1 MTTTNGANKVIG
13 MFGFSVENLDVF
25 RELFNASVE
34 INLFELPR
42 ENTKDTVKQVDN
54 FFIHQYAPAEQDAES
69 RINEILRD
77 MLAIHADYYFISSQ
91 AQFHQKVYNSLVHY
105 GYKVVVM

>member
-1 MTTTNGANKVIG
+1 MTTESNNKVIG
-13 MFGFSVENLDVF
+13 MFGFSAENLDVF

-34 INLFELPR
+34 INIFELPR

-54 FFIHQYAPAEQDAES
+54 FYIHQYTLVEQSAES

-77 MLAIHADYYFISSQ
+77 MLAIHADYYFISNH
-91 AQFHQKVYNSLVHY
+91 AQLHKEVYLSLTHY
-105 GYKVVVM
+105 GYKVVVL

>member
-1 MTTTNGANKVIG
+1 MTTGSNNKVIG
-13 MFGFSVENLDVF
+13 LFGFSTENLNAF

-42 ENTKDTVKQVDN
+42 ENTKDSVKQVNN
-54 FFIHQYAPAEQDAES
+54 FYIHQYELAEQSAEF

-77 MLAIHADYYFISSQ
+77 ILAIHADYYFISSH
-91 AQFHQKVYNSLVHY
+91 AQLHKEVYLSLTHY
-105 GYKVVVM
+105 GYKVVVL

>member
-1 MTTTNGANKVIG
+1 
-13 MFGFSVENLDVF
+13 MFGFSVENLDIF

-54 FFIHQYAPAEQDAES
+54 FFIHQYAPEQQEDES

>member
-1 MTTTNGANKVIG
+1 MTTESNNKVIG
-13 MFGFSVENLDVF
+13 IFGFSAENLDVF

-54 FFIHQYAPAEQDAES
+54 FYVHQYELAEQSAET

-77 MLAIHADYYFISSQ
+77 MLAIHADYYFIASN
-91 AQFHQKVYNSLVHY
+91 APLHDEVHKNITHY

>member
-1 MTTTNGANKVIG
+1 MTTESNNKVIG
-13 MFGFSVENLDVF
+13 MFGFSAENLDVF

-34 INLFELPR
+34 INLFELPS

-54 FFIHQYAPAEQDAES
+54 FFIHEYAPAEQDAES
-69 RINEILRD
+69 RINEIIRD
-77 MLAIHADYYFISSQ
+77 MLAIHADYYFISSH
-91 AQFHQKVYNSLVHY
+91 AQFHKEVYNSLTHY

>member
-1 MTTTNGANKVIG
+1 MTTESNNKVIG
-13 MFGFSVENLDVF
+13 MFGFSAENLDVF

-42 ENTKDTVKQVDN
+42 ENTKDTVKQEDN

-69 RINEILRD
+69 RINEIIRD

>member
-1 MTTTNGANKVIG
+1 MTTESNNKVIG
-13 MFGFSVENLDVF
+13 MFGFSAENLDVF
-25 RELFNASVE
+25 RELFDASVE

-42 ENTKDTVKQVDN
+42 ENTIDTVIQEDN
-54 FFIHQYAPAEQDAES
+54 FFIHQYAPAQQDAES
-69 RINEILRD
+69 RINEIIRD

>member
-1 MTTTNGANKVIG
+1 MTTGSNNKVIG
-13 MFGFSVENLDVF
+13 IFGFSAENLDVF

-54 FFIHQYAPAEQDAES
+54 FYIHQYELAEQSAET

-77 MLAIHADYYFISSQ
+77 MLAIHADYYFISQSTP
-91 AQFHQKVYNSLVHY
+91 FYNEVYKSLVHY

>member
-1 MTTTNGANKVIG
+1 MTTESNNKVIG
-13 MFGFSVENLDVF
+13 LFGFSAENLDIF

>member
-1 MTTTNGANKVIG
+1 MTTESNNKVIG
-13 MFGFSVENLDVF
+13 MFGFSAENLAIF

-42 ENTKDTVKQVDN
+42 ENTKDSVKQVNN
-54 FFIHQYAPAEQDAES
+54 FYIHQYELAEQSAES

-77 MLAIHADYYFISSQ
+77 MLAIHADYYFISSH
-91 AQFHQKVYNSLVHY
+91 AQLHKEVYLSLTHY

>member
-1 MTTTNGANKVIG
+1 MTTESNNKVIG
-13 MFGFSVENLDVF
+13 LFGFSAEDLDVF

-34 INLFELPR
+34 INLFELPS

-54 FFIHQYAPAEQDAES
+54 FYIHQYALAEQSAEP

-77 MLAIHADYYFISSQ
+77 ILAIHADYYFISSQ
-91 AQFHQKVYNSLVHY
+91 AQFHQEVYNSLVHY

>member
-1 MTTTNGANKVIG
+1 MNTEKNNKVIG
-13 MFGFSVENLDVF
+13 MFGFSAENLEVF

-42 ENTKDTVKQVDN
+42 EKTKDTVKQVDN
-54 FFIHQYAPAEQDAES
+54 FYIHQYALAEQSAET

>member
-1 MTTTNGANKVIG
+1 MTTESNNKVIG
-13 MFGFSVENLDVF
+13 LFGFSAENLDIF

-91 AQFHQKVYNSLVHY
+91 AQFHQKVYKSLVHY

>member
-1 MTTTNGANKVIG
+1 MTTESNNKVIG
-13 MFGFSVENLDVF
+13 MFGFSAENLDVF

-54 FFIHQYAPAEQDAES
+54 FFIHEYAPAEQDAES
-69 RINEILRD
+69 RINEIIRD
-77 MLAIHADYYFISSQ
+77 MLAIHADYYFISQS
-91 AQFHQKVYNSLVHY
+91 APCYKEVYHSLIHY

>member
-1 MTTTNGANKVIG
+1 MTTTKNNKVIG
-13 MFGFSVENLDVF
+13 LFGFSAENLDIF
-25 RELFNASVE
+25 RELFDASVE

-54 FFIHQYAPAEQDAES
+54 FYVHQYEFAEQNVES

-91 AQFHQKVYNSLVHY
+91 AQFHQKAYNSLVHY

>member
-1 MTTTNGANKVIG
+1 MTTNRNNKVIG
-13 MFGFSVENLDVF
+13 MFGFSAENLDVF

-34 INLFELPR
+34 INLFELPC

-54 FFIHQYAPAEQDAES
+54 FFIHQYELAEQSAET

>member
-1 MTTTNGANKVIG
+1 MTTNRNNKVIG
-13 MFGFSVENLDVF
+13 MFGFSAENLDVF
-25 RELFNASVE
+25 RELFDASVE

-54 FFIHQYAPAEQDAES
+54 FYVHQYELAEQSVET

-77 MLAIHADYYFISSQ
+77 MLAIHADYYFIASN
-91 AQFHQKVYNSLVHY
+91 APLHDEVHKNITHY

>member
-1 MTTTNGANKVIG
+1 
-13 MFGFSVENLDVF
+13 MFGFSAENLDVF

-42 ENTKDTVKQVDN
+42 ENTKDTVKQEDN

-69 RINEILRD
+69 RINEIIRD

-91 AQFHQKVYNSLVHY
+91 TQFHQKVYNSLVHY

>member
-1 MTTTNGANKVIG
+1 
-13 MFGFSVENLDVF
+13 MFGFSAENLNVF
-25 RELFNASVE
+25 RELFDASVE

-54 FFIHQYAPAEQDAES
+54 FFIHQYKPTTNSAAS
-69 RINEILRD
+69 RINEIIRD
-77 MLAIHADYYFISSQ
+77 MLAIHADYYFIASN
-91 AQFHQKVYNSLVHY
+91 APLHDEVHKNITHY

>member
-1 MTTTNGANKVIG
+1 MTTNRNNKVIG
-13 MFGFSVENLDVF
+13 IFGFSAENLDIF

-91 AQFHQKVYNSLVHY
+91 AQFHQKAYNSLVHY